1 MTKPTEA
8 FAGKY
13 PVPPLKV
20 PINKNKT
27 FIFTNQSKNRT
38 VINNSEFKTY
48 ISIFM
53 KKLSFIALALLLVTG
68 CKNDPKQTIS
78 KTTASEK
85 KDSSLAKV
93 SAAEYKTPE
102 NKEIPAL
109 KECTEKTIEY
119 GSEQECFFPESTIKE
134 VYQKTIKENEI
145 EKAELLLPDLPGHT
159 VEKTINQDGLE
170 SIHYK
175 VAPEKI
181 EIEFLFAGGVT
192 TLELEQQGGKVKR
205 TIIHSAD

>member
-1 MTKPTEA
+1 MIKPTEA

-13 PVPPLKV
+13 PVSPLKI

-27 FIFTNQSKNRT
+27 FLSLPTSRKQDCD
-38 VINNSEFKTY
+38 SEFKTY

-78 KTTASEK
+78 KTTAPEK

-102 NKEIPAL
+102 NKEIPVL

-119 GSEQECFFPESTIKE
+119 GSEQECFFPESTLKE

-145 EKAELLLPDLPGHT
+145 EKAELLLPDLPGQT

-192 TLELEQQGGKVKR
+192 TLELEQQGDKVKR